1 MHKLFRLVSAF
12 ALVCFVAA
20 CSPKPPAQV
29 FQAEDVTGANF
40 ASSFSLTDMH
50 GQRRS
55 LADYRG
61 KAVAMFFGY
70 THCPDVCPTTLA
82 EVAAA
87 MKQLGDKADRVQVLF
102 VSVDPVRD
110 TNTVLR
116 SYVAAFDPRFV
127 GLSGTPDEI
136 RAVARDYKVVY
147 QKHGG
152 TPGAADYTMDHSA
165 GSYLYDPEGRLRVY
179 VPYGKGAAVFA
190 HDLGILLADSP
201 H

>member
-1 MHKLFRLVSAF
+1 MSAL
-12 ALVCFVAA
+12 ALACCLAA

-29 FQAEDVTGANF
+29 FQAEDVTGAGF
-40 ASSFSLTDMH
+40 ATAFTLTDMN
-50 GQRRS
+50 GQRRT
-55 LADYRG
+55 LADYHG

-87 MKQLGDKADRVQVLF
+87 LKQLGDKADRVQVLF
-102 VSVDPVRD
+102 VSVDPARD
-110 TNTVLR
+110 SNAVLR

-147 QKHGG
+147 QQHGG
-152 TPGAADYTMDHSA
+152 TPGGNDYTVDHSA

-190 HDLGILLADSP
+190 HDLGVLLADNS
-201 H
+201 HD